1 MLNISRPKHAYNLA
15 IGSTSVNHQ
24 IATTSNITVVRL
36 LATVTCCVR
45 IGVATAADTT
55 TTVRMAPMWPEYF
68 LVNPGDTI
76 SVIDADGTTTGI
88 LNITELSR

>member
-1 MLNISRPKHAYNLA
+1 MPVSRPKQSYNLA
-15 IGSTSVNHQ
+15 IGTTSVSHQ
-24 IATTSNITVVRL
+24 IATTSNITMVRL

-45 IGVATAADTT
+45 IGPVAAADTT

-68 LVNPGDTI
+68 IVNPGDTI
-76 SVIDADGTTTGI
+76 SVIDADGTATGT